1 MPSERRAPFTSI
13 LLLEI
18 ELTAGR
24 STQTEQEIS
33 VKPRIL
39 ALASLLLASSLGA
52 QTQSRHAPA
61 ANPPAQQQVAS
72 PSGPSAPATSGIDPA
87 KEADIRQLLEVTGAK
102 SLMMQVMSSM
112 ETNLKP
118 ALTSSL
124 LPGDYRAKLIDLF
137 FDKFMARA
145 SVEMPKLVD
154 AAVPVYDKYLSDEDI
169 KGLIRFYQT
178 PLGQKTLSVLPQVTA
193 EMQAQGEKLGQRLGR
208 EAMME
213 VLSEHPDLAKALEDA
228 RTGASH

>member
-1 MPSERRAPFTSI
+1 
-13 LLLEI
+13 LLDIEI
-18 ELTAGR
+18 TADCN
-24 STQTEQEIS
+24 TQTKQERP
-33 VKPRIL
+33 VKPPIL
-39 ALASLLLASSLGA
+39 ALASLLLAGSLGA
-52 QTQSRHAPA
+52 QTQSQHAPA
-61 ANPPAQQQVAS
+61 ANSPAQQQVAPS
-72 PSGPSAPATSGIDPA
+72 SGPSAPAPSGIDPA

-102 SLMMQVMSSM
+102 SLMMQVMSDM

-124 LPGDYRAKLIDLF
+124 PPGDYRAKVIDLF

-145 SVEMPKLVD
+145 NIEMPKLVD
-154 AAVPVYDKYLSDEDI
+154 AAVPAYDKYLSDEDI

-208 EAMME
+208 ETMME

-228 RTGASH
+228 RTAASH